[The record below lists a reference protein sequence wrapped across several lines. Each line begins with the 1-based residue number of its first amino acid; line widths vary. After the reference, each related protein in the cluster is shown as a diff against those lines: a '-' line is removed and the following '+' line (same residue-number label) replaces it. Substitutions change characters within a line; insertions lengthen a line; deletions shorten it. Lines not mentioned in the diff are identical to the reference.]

1 MKDDLQKSDS
11 CGLKSERKKILTSS
25 TCSLACLSTNL
36 GAFCP
41 MVVHL
46 PSEKSILPYFSG
58 PRGVAISV
66 PFPEVRNR
74 KGAESGLVLLELEC
88 RRSFLSD
95 RTCLLQAFLCS
106 GWRHSGCRKVCM
118 PPQSFLWP
126 LASWRSSFSCPSQ
139 FSNFKAKNKCYA
151 WFNFSR
157 NCFPYPRIAAIACTA
172 ALTTFFDGIASKSK
186 LLQSTPRYSWQKI
199 SRPVHIKSLIID
211 S

>member
-74 KGAESGLVLLELEC
+74 KGAESGLP
-88 RRSFLSD
+88 D
-95 RTCLLQAFLCS
+95 TPK
-106 GWRHSGCRKVCM
+106 HS
-118 PPQSFLWP
+118 
-126 LASWRSSFSCPSQ
+126 
-139 FSNFKAKNKCYA
+139 
-151 WFNFSR
+151 
-157 NCFPYPRIAAIACTA
+157 
-172 ALTTFFDGIASKSK
+172 ALTAFID
-186 LLQSTPRYSWQKI
+186 LVQPSTD
-199 SRPVHIKSLIID
+199 PVPPSTNQIV
-211 S
+211 